1 MSSTTLELVGTG
13 SAVGGLMPLVTAVV
27 QRPEW
32 SVRAK
37 KIVAA
42 VMALIAG
49 VVTVAADGG
58 LEQFE
63 HGVPTFATIAAV
75 LAVSQSAHD
84 LIWKPTGIA
93 PAIESVTSPKGAS
106 AAG

>member
-1 MSSTTLELVGTG
+1 MSSTLQLVGTG
-13 SAVGGLMPLVTAVV
+13 SAVGGIMPLITAVV

-32 SVRAK
+32 SARNK

-42 VMALIAG
+42 VMALLAG
-49 VVTVAADGG
+49 VVTVAAAGG
-58 LEQFE
+58 LEQFQ
-63 HGVPTFATIAAV
+63 HGVPTLSAIGAV

-84 LIWKPTGIA
+84 LIWKPSGLA
-93 PAIESVTSPKGAS
+93 PAIESITSPNAAS

>member
-1 MSSTTLELVGTG
+1 MSSTLQLLGTG
-13 SAVGGLMPLVTAVV
+13 SAVGGLMPLITAVV

-32 SVRAK
+32 SVRNK

-49 VVTVAADGG
+49 VVTVVSTSG
-58 LEQFE
+58 LDQFQ
-63 HGVPTFATIAAV
+63 HGLPALGTIGAV

-84 LIWKPTGIA
+84 LIWKPSGIA
-93 PAIESVTSPKGAS
+93 PAIESVTSPKPLS